1 MRFWMWMAV
10 VLGSVGAQAKQVKLD
25 VRLGTPV
32 MEAGKKSTAFVK
44 VGLIGEAVRSTD
56 RVPVNVAI
64 VLDKSGSMSGD
75 KLRKAKEA
83 AMMAVDRLGPDDIVS
98 IIAYD
103 TSVRVI
109 VPATKAADKQPI
121 LDGIARLTPAGNTA
135 LFAGVSK
142 GADEL
147 RKFLDPNKVN
157 RLVLLSDG
165 LANVGPS
172 SPGELVSLGGTL
184 SRMGITI
191 TTLGLGLDYNEDL
204 MQGLARSADG
214 NHMFIEQPADLVR
227 FFDLEFGEVLSVVAQ
242 EVDVRLVCQPGVRPI
257 RVLGREAEIVGDQV
271 TTQLNQVVA
280 RQEKFVM
287 VEVEVPAGEA
297 GEERTL
303 CDAQVRYRDLETKTA
318 EEQSAAARVRFVAS
332 GAEAGRFVDR
342 DVMVKAV
349 ELVSN
354 EQNRL
359 AVKLRDQ
366 GQAAEARR
374 ILQGNADWLNMNS
387 ALYKAPDLKKL
398 EEQNRFDAD
407 NLDEEN
413 WKRQRKQMRRVQHK
427 YDFQQSY

>member
-1 MRFWMWMAV
+1 MRSLILMAA
-10 VLGSVGAQAKQVKLD
+10 LFGCAGAQAKQVVLD
-25 VRLGTPV
+25 VRVGTPV

-44 VGLIGEAVRSTD
+44 VGLTGNEVRKGD
-56 RVPVNVAI
+56 RVPVNVAL
-64 VLDKSGSMSGD
+64 VLDKSGSMSGE

-83 AMMAVDRLGPDDIVS
+83 AMMAVERLGPDDIVS
-98 IIAYD
+98 VVAYD
-103 TSVRVI
+103 TTVRVI
-109 VPATKAADKQPI
+109 VPATKAADKQSI
-121 LDGIARLTPAGNTA
+121 LDGIARLTPSGNTA

-172 SPGELVSLGGTL
+172 TPGDLASLGGTL
-184 SRMGITI
+184 SRMGITV

-204 MQGLARSADG
+204 MQGLARAADG
-214 NHMFIEQPADLVR
+214 NHMFIEQANDLVR

-242 EVDVRLVCQPGVRPI
+242 DVDVRMHCDEGVRPI
-257 RVLGREAEIVGDQV
+257 RVLGREADIVGNDISA
-271 TTQLNQVVA
+271 QLNQVVA

-287 VEVEVPAGEA
+287 IEVEVPAGEA
-297 GEERTL
+297 GDERTL
-303 CDAQVRYRDLETKTA
+303 CEAQVSYRDLETKTV
-318 EEQSAAARVRFVAS
+318 EKQAASARVRFVAS
-332 GAEAGRFVDR
+332 AAEAGRHVDR
-342 DVMVKAV
+342 DVMVRAV

-366 GQAAEARR
+366 GQADEARR

-387 ALYKAPDLKKL
+387 AFYNAPALKKL
-398 EEQNRFDAD
+398 EDQNRSDAD
-407 NLDEEN
+407 NLDEN
-413 WKRQRKQMRRVQHK
+413 SWKRQRKVMRRVQHQ
-427 YDFQQSY
+427 YEIQQSY

>member
-1 MRFWMWMAV
+1 
-10 VLGSVGAQAKQVKLD
+10 
-25 VRLGTPV
+25 
-32 MEAGKKSTAFVK
+32 
-44 VGLIGEAVRSTD
+44 
-56 RVPVNVAI
+56 
-64 VLDKSGSMSGD
+64 
-75 KLRKAKEA
+75 
-83 AMMAVDRLGPDDIVS
+83 MMAVDRLGPDDIVS

-103 TSVRVI
+103 TTVRVI

-342 DVMVKAV
+342 DVMIKAV